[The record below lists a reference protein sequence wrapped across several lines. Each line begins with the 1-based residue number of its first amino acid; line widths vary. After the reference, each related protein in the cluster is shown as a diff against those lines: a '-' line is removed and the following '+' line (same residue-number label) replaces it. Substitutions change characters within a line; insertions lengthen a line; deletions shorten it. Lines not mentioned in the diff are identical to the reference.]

1 MGTIVHKRKRNENKV
16 RKESKK
22 TYNEL
27 QSTTLKDTIFME
39 FNTNYPNGTLKDM
52 QNVVKKYRPNATD
65 TANYLYGWKILNDPD
80 VKQRISKRNK
90 KRLMSTQLSYEEKL
104 VYLTGVVLG
113 YIEPDAETK
122 DRLKALDIANKMEG
136 QYVNTNVNINKNM
149 TLDEERALAKK
160 RIDQILGLEPI
171 EAEVKEVSSETI
183 EESERVLSNEQYTE

>member
-1 MGTIVHKRKRNENKV
+1 MGAIVNKRKRNENKV

-52 QNVVKKYRPNATD
+52 QNIVKKYRPNATD

-149 TLDEERALAKK
+149 SLDEERALAKK

-171 EAEVKEVSSETI
+171 ETEVQEVSSETV
-183 EESERVLSNEQYTE
+183 EELNEQYTE

>member
-1 MGTIVHKRKRNENKV
+1 MGAIVHKRKRNENKV

-171 EAEVKEVSSETI
+171 ETEVKEVSSETI